1 MSFAC
6 WFIITLLK
14 IHFIALCTDCMCC
27 LKLSFLADAYSQWPQ
42 LNQRTLCTAC
52 MCCFRVSFLDWSQLN
67 WYPLCT
73 KIGCCNFWLA
83 AATFGWLEP
92 LLASCSHFW
101 LAAVTFGWLQPLL
114 AVWSHFWPA
123 AVTFGWLQPI
133 LASWLG
139 LWPSQQAKSGC
150 QNVKVAVST
159 ADAAD
164 VFLQPWD
171 SHLNSFS
178 LK

>member
-1 MSFAC
+1 MLQKMSEFTRKMWSQMCRNHAYFSSRYGANLRNF
-6 WFIITLLK
+6 WRMFIITLLK

-114 AVWSHFWPA
+114 AGCSHFWLA
-123 AVTFGWLQPI
+123 AATFGCLEPL
-133 LASWLG
+133 LASCSHFWLTSANFG
-139 LWPSQQAKSGC
+139 
-150 QNVKVAVST
+150 
-159 ADAAD
+159 
-164 VFLQPWD
+164 
-171 SHLNSFS
+171 
-178 LK
+178 